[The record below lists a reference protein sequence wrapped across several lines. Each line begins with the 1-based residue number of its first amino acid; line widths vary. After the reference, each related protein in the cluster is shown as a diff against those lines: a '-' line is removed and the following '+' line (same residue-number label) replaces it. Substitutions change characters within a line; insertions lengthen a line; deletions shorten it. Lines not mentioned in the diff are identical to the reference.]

1 MGGGGGDVSLFFCT
15 TSTIPYCKYYTML
28 SYYNKYYTRLQVLY
42 YATLALGYTFQGRMK
57 GGGGFKHPPPPPIL
71 SVREKEKG
79 FKGGGGY
86 LLTYFRELRFFSG
99 GVEVFTGGV
108 EIFTGGF
115 EIFWEWLRFR
125 GGGGGGG
132 GEFEKFLGVKVEK

>member
-1 MGGGGGDVSLFFCT
+1 MGGGGAGERKFSGGGDVSLIFCTTSFCT

-57 GGGGFKHPPPPPIL
+57 GGGGSNTPTPPPHTHTIL

-79 FKGGGGY
+79 CKGGGG
-86 LLTYFRELRFFSG
+86 TC
-99 GVEVFTGGV
+99 
-108 EIFTGGF
+108 
-115 EIFWEWLRFR
+115 
-125 GGGGGGG
+125 
-132 GEFEKFLGVKVEK
+132 

>member
-1 MGGGGGDVSLFFCT
+1 
-15 TSTIPYCKYYTML
+15 ML

-57 GGGGFKHPPPPPIL
+57 GGGGFTHTHNIVSEGKRKRIQ
-71 SVREKEKG
+71 
-79 FKGGGGY
+79 GGGGY

-99 GVEVFTGGV
+99 GVEIFTGGV

-125 GGGGGGG
+125 GGGGGG
-132 GEFEKFLGVKVEK
+132 EFEKFLGVKVEK

>member
-1 MGGGGGDVSLFFCT
+1 MGGGGGGEKIFRGGGGGDVSLIFCTTSFCT

-57 GGGGFKHPPPPPIL
+57 GGGVHTPPTPLPIHTQYCQGGKKKKDA
-71 SVREKEKG
+71 RE
-79 FKGGGGY
+79 GGGY

-99 GVEVFTGGV
+99 GVDIFTGGV
-108 EIFTGGF
+108 EISTGGF
-115 EIFWEWLRFR
+115 EIF
-125 GGGGGGG
+125 
-132 GEFEKFLGVKVEK
+132 

>member
-1 MGGGGGDVSLFFCT
+1 MGGGGGGGGGDVSLIFCTTSFCT

-57 GGGGFKHPPPPPIL
+57 GGGVQTPPPPTPNIV
-71 SVREKEKG
+71 SEGKRKRIQ
-79 FKGGGGY
+79 GGGGY

-99 GVEVFTGGV
+99 GVEIFTGGV

-125 GGGGGGG
+125 GGGGA
-132 GEFEKFLGVKVEK
+132 ESLKNF